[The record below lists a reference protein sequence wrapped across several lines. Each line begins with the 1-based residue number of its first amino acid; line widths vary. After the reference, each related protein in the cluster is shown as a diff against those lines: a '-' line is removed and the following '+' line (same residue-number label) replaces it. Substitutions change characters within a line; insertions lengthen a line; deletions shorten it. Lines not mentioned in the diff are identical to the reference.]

1 MRRHQITQQIAKQR
15 RDALQINQLSA
26 QKWYESDKNSV
37 LVLFLQLMQVA
48 TLNEKLKINIIFI
61 LRLKIAMNPRQ
72 YLHQP
77 ILLEVF
83 QCDLLLV
90 SFRAVVVDVSSLIL
104 VAPGSTF
111 CHSATL
117 CMLYL
122 LWSPRLAQL
131 HQSAHSH
138 SSCPSRE
145 NGNQCKWC
153 AHLLVPSRLLTLKC
167 RLWVPRVFANCLQII
182 LRPVPNAPL
191 SHMGSGT
198 VYTLRCLSCPVS
210 WICMCAWKIIKL

>member
-26 QKWYESDKNSV
+26 QKWYESGQNSV
-37 LVLFLQLMQVA
+37 LVLFLQLMQLA
-48 TLNEKLKINIIFI
+48 TLNEKLKINIFI

-83 QCDLLLV
+83 RCDLLLV
-90 SFRAVVVDVSSLIL
+90 FLRAVVVVVVSSLIL
-104 VAPGSTF
+104 VAQGSTF

-122 LWSPRLAQL
+122 LWSPRHAQL
-131 HQSAHSH
+131 RQSAHSH
-138 SSCPSRE
+138 SFPSQE

-153 AHLLVPSRLLTLKC
+153 AHLLFPSRLLTLKC
-167 RLWVPRVFANCLQII
+167 RLWVPRVFVNWLQII

>member
-1 MRRHQITQQIAKQR
+1 
-15 RDALQINQLSA
+15 
-26 QKWYESDKNSV
+26 
-37 LVLFLQLMQVA
+37 MQVA

-122 LWSPRLAQL
+122 LWSLRLAQL

-167 RLWVPRVFANCLQII
+167 RLWVPRVFANWLQII

-198 VYTLRCLSCPVS
+198 VYTLRCLSCPFS

>member
-1 MRRHQITQQIAKQR
+1 MNRHQITKQIAKQR
-15 RDALQINQLSA
+15 RDALQINKLSA
-26 QKWYESDKNSV
+26 KKRHESDKISDV
-37 LVLFLQLMQVA
+37 TLA
-48 TLNEKLKINIIFI
+48 TNATCNFQPNAKNINILFT

-90 SFRAVVVDVSSLIL
+90 SFRAIVVVVVVVSSLIL

-122 LWSPRLAQL
+122 LWSPRHAQL
-131 HQSAHSH
+131 CLSARSH
-138 SSCPSRE
+138 CSLPSRE
-145 NGNQCKWC
+145 NGNQCKLC

-167 RLWVPRVFANCLQII
+167 RLWVPRVFAN
-182 LRPVPNAPL
+182 
-191 SHMGSGT
+191 
-198 VYTLRCLSCPVS
+198 
-210 WICMCAWKIIKL
+210 

>member
-1 MRRHQITQQIAKQR
+1 
-15 RDALQINQLSA
+15 
-26 QKWYESDKNSV
+26 
-37 LVLFLQLMQVA
+37 
-48 TLNEKLKINIIFI
+48 
-61 LRLKIAMNPRQ
+61 MNPRQ

-90 SFRAVVVDVSSLIL
+90 SFRAVVVVVVSSLIL

-122 LWSPRLAQL
+122 LWSPRHAQL
-131 HQSAHSH
+131 CLSAHSH
-138 SSCPSRE
+138 CSLPSRE
-145 NGNQCKWC
+145 NGNQCKLC

-167 RLWVPRVFANCLQII
+167 RLWVPRVFANWLQII
-182 LRPVPNAPL
+182 LGPVPNAPPPWTIW
-191 SHMGSGT
+191 GT
-198 VYTLRCLSCPVS
+198 VYTQQCQSFPGFACVKNNKTLDGKS
-210 WICMCAWKIIKL
+210 

>member
-1 MRRHQITQQIAKQR
+1 
-15 RDALQINQLSA
+15 
-26 QKWYESDKNSV
+26 
-37 LVLFLQLMQVA
+37 
-48 TLNEKLKINIIFI
+48 
-61 LRLKIAMNPRQ
+61 MNPRQ

-90 SFRAVVVDVSSLIL
+90 SFRAVVVVVVVVSSLIL

-122 LWSPRLAQL
+122 LWSPRHAQL
-131 HQSAHSH
+131 RLSAHSH
-138 SSCPSRE
+138 CSLPSRE
-145 NGNQCKWC
+145 NGNQCKLC

-167 RLWVPRVFANCLQII
+167 RLWVPRVFANWLQII
-182 LRPVPNAPL
+182 LGPVPRCSPSLN
-191 SHMGSGT
+191 HMGFET
-198 VYTLRCLSCPVS
+198 VYTQQCLSFPGFACVKNNKTLDGKS
-210 WICMCAWKIIKL
+210 